1 MSGPADRCK
10 STGQLA
16 CLYQLSSPM
25 NFRCD
30 SGKIKGKADANE
42 VGERSRG
49 AVLRTKEL
57 KARNPDRN
65 PGRNLAR
72 NSPGIRQG
80 IQQGAVGVIFA
91 QAVAAQRELGK
102 P

>member
-1 MSGPADRCK
+1 
-10 STGQLA
+10 
-16 CLYQLSSPM
+16 M

-65 PGRNLAR
+65 PDRNPGRNLAR

-91 QAVAAQRELGK
+91 QAVAARRELGK